1 AVMYDLANQSTAYT
15 PFFISAANI
24 TTGFT
29 VTPDMGPLGLAGTI
43 SGSGPF
49 QVAAG
54 GITDLSGTNTY
65 TGATLVAGNA
75 WLALAGPGSI
85 AASSDVHVDGI
96 FDISRTWQTTT
107 VQSLSGSGLV
117 QLGGT
122 TLDLTNASGSFGG
135 QIADGGIGGGS
146 GGRLIVSGGKE
157 TLTGTN
163 TYTGATGVG
172 APAALDV
179 EGSLASGVVNL
190 GLLVDNGSIAGNV
203 ANGGLLIGHGS
214 IGGSLATT
222 GAVAPGSG
230 QGQYRTL
237 AVGGNF
243 TQATGSAY
251 LVQLDP
257 AQAGVSSLIAVDG
270 SATLAQGA
278 QIGLASVAGN
288 GLYQVGARYTVLDAS
303 HGLSGT
309 YTLAGAD
316 MLSAVLGIAP
326 AYDAQHAYLD
336 VVQARAFAAA
346 ARTPNQRATLDGVQS
361 LSGFAGVTGQA
372 EGAGIRPAAYSAVA
386 MPTAAGSASALYTVL
401 ANLPT
406 HASLRDAAD
415 QLSGE
420 IHATTQGVLLE
431 DSRYLRDAVTGRLR
445 QTGEGTSGPPV
456 QDGRGGLAWWG
467 QFVGAWG
474 HHDSDGN
481 AASTRHTS
489 GGFLVGADRA
499 LGDSA

>member
-107 VQSLSGSGLV
+107 VQSLSGAGLV

-163 TYTGATGVG
+163 TYTGARG
-172 APAALDV
+172 A
-179 EGSLASGVVNL
+179 GRG
-190 GLLVDNGSIAGNV
+190 
-203 ANGGLLIGHGS
+203 
-214 IGGSLATT
+214 
-222 GAVAPGSG
+222 
-230 QGQYRTL
+230 R
-237 AVGGNF
+237 
-243 TQATGSAY
+243 
-251 LVQLDP
+251 
-257 AQAGVSSLIAVDG
+257 
-270 SATLAQGA
+270 
-278 QIGLASVAGN
+278 
-288 GLYQVGARYTVLDAS
+288 
-303 HGLSGT
+303 
-309 YTLAGAD
+309 
-316 MLSAVLGIAP
+316 
-326 AYDAQHAYLD
+326 
-336 VVQARAFAAA
+336 
-346 ARTPNQRATLDGVQS
+346 
-361 LSGFAGVTGQA
+361 FAGQRRGQP
-372 EGAGIRPAAYSAVA
+372 GPVGRQRQHRGQRGQRRPADR
-386 MPTAAGSASALYTVL
+386 P
-401 ANLPT
+401 
-406 HASLRDAAD
+406 
-415 QLSGE
+415 
-420 IHATTQGVLLE
+420 
-431 DSRYLRDAVTGRLR
+431 R
-445 QTGEGTSGPPV
+445 QHRRQP
-456 QDGRGGLAWWG
+456 
-467 QFVGAWG
+467 
-474 HHDSDGN
+474 
-481 AASTRHTS
+481 
-489 GGFLVGADRA
+489 
-499 LGDSA
+499 GDD